1 MYFPDFYWF
10 SDPSG
15 TTSLCFFSPSPS
27 QSPNFLLQNKT
38 KTRCSSEA
46 ALSWLVENM
55 QIQQQWP
62 ERPGTVGT
70 KTSDDNCFGSELEN
84 ENGKSPLLCSK
95 ISCRIV
101 FQCQCKIS
109 SFFGNNSNSYKLL
122 VFFVKLPLLGF
133 GDWYSW
139 FRFLLFIFSKRKIFS
154 IFSQRRIFLGLFKI
168 CVHLVVNT
176 AAKRWAWWM
185 QSKTSQ
191 ILNWIT
197 LCARFL

>member
-1 MYFPDFYWF
+1 
-10 SDPSG
+10 
-15 TTSLCFFSPSPS
+15 
-27 QSPNFLLQNKT
+27 
-38 KTRCSSEA
+38 
-46 ALSWLVENM
+46 M

-84 ENGKSPLLCSK
+84 ENEKSPFFGSK
-95 ISCRIV
+95 RSCRIV

-197 LCARFL
+197 LCARFLYTHMLKNTVCNCSHARALVMCTFVRE

>member
-15 TTSLCFFSPSPS
+15 TTYLWFFSPSRS
-27 QSPNFLLQNKT
+27 QSPNLLLQNKT

-109 SFFGNNSNSYKLL
+109 SFPNSYKLL
-122 VFFVKLPLLGF
+122 VFFVTLPQLGF

-139 FRFLLFIFSKRKIFS
+139 FRFLLFIFSQKKIFLS
-154 IFSQRRIFLGLFKI
+154 FLRGGFF
-168 CVHLVVNT
+168 LVCLRSAHT
-176 AAKRWAWWM
+176 WWW
-185 QSKTSQ
+185 TLL
-191 ILNWIT
+191 LNGECDECKVK
-197 LCARFL
+197 LLRY